1 MIIMPIPL
9 LERLI
14 KSNSILREII
24 EWIKTFAITF
34 ILVLFIFGNI
44 ISTTGVKG
52 PSMEPNFFEGDRVFI
67 YNLGYYFSEP
77 KRGDIVIL
85 SKYYSDKGLII
96 NTITVAK
103 DLINNISN
111 MITKNIEVKY
121 IVKRVIG
128 IPGDTI
134 DIKDGYVYLNGNRL
148 EENYV
153 KGQTLER
160 LGLSY
165 PITIPESKVFVLGD
179 NREESLDSRDL
190 GLASYDQIKGKVILR
205 LLPISRFGKI
215 D

>member
-1 MIIMPIPL
+1 
-9 LERLI
+9 
-14 KSNSILREII
+14 
-24 EWIKTFAITF
+24 
-34 ILVLFIFGNI
+34 
-44 ISTTGVKG
+44 
-52 PSMEPNFFEGDRVFI
+52 
-67 YNLGYYFSEP
+67 
-77 KRGDIVIL
+77 
-85 SKYYSDKGLII
+85 
-96 NTITVAK
+96 
-103 DLINNISN
+103 

-165 PITIPESKVFVLGD
+165 PITIPENKVFILGD

>member
-1 MIIMPIPL
+1 MKNNL
-9 LERLI
+9 FVT
-14 KSNSILREII
+14 KSKRKSILTEII
-24 EWIKTFAITF
+24 EWIKTFVITF
-34 ILVLFIFGNI
+34 ILLLFIFGNVF
-44 ISTTGVKG
+44 STTGIKG
-52 PSMEPNFFEGDRVFI
+52 PSMEPNFFEGERVFI

-77 KRGDIVIL
+77 KRGDVVVL
-85 SKYYSDKGLII
+85 SKHYSEKGLII

-111 MITKNIEVKY
+111 MIKKEIEVKY

-128 IPGDTI
+128 LPGDTI

-153 KGQTLER
+153 KGQTFER

-165 PITIPESKVFVLGD
+165 PITIPENKVFVLGD
-179 NREESLDSRDL
+179 NREVSLDSRDL
-190 GLASYDQIKGKVILR
+190 GLISYDQIKGKVTFR

-215 D
+215 H